1 MRLGT
6 YPSRTCENYYPVL
19 FNFILNKKLS
29 RFPSSAWKSP
39 ELMLLWKRPVMQIPG
54 IKGCGRP
61 LWRNG
66 GSREQSSVGT
76 GFKAIF
82 SNSRSLTYRS
92 SPEVRHSS
100 QLGGAY
106 FAGWVSPVGGGF
118 PLFAPGFLRTGAP
131 HGIQPC
137 PHFLA
142 RRGFASRCLTQ
153 REFRSWSIE
162 RSEAKDIPQH
172 HDIGLLAEQVPRN
185 LAGECLAGF
194 GTVWRVSHIHVVLLH
209 AWRLIIFEKFAPIQV
224 TCAVRKLQG
233 RELTDM
239 YLRSNFSMSYVLQRL
254 QRLRIPVVANIS
266 CRLWNKHVLAHPVI
280 MDSFPTRDEF
290 SNNMDWAFIGS
301 INPETKRPKNLIP
314 QNVI

>member
-142 RRGFASRCLTQ
+142 RRVFASRCLTQ

-194 GTVWRVSHIHVVLLH
+194 WD
-209 AWRLIIFEKFAPIQV
+209 
-224 TCAVRKLQG
+224 C
-233 RELTDM
+233 LT
-239 YLRSNFSMSYVLQRL
+239 RF
-254 QRLRIPVVANIS
+254 
-266 CRLWNKHVLAHPVI
+266 AHPCRFVACLAS
-280 MDSFPTRDEF
+280 DNFWKVCSHPSDVC
-290 SNNMDWAFIGS
+290 SPKA
-301 INPETKRPKNLIP
+301 PRPGAHWYVPP
-314 QNVI
+314 Q